1 MAEAE
6 EIQRLRS
13 QLKER
18 EEQVHQAAQA
28 GLDLLNQQMELQNRL
43 EEQRVEMTSALEVC
57 HCTLKGLLTQTAVS
71 LSGYLLYVPP
81 VYKGGEVCTFCCK
94 PDADL
99 TGSFQSQNFPY

>member
-43 EEQRVEMTSALEVC
+43 EEQRVEMTNALEVC
-57 HCTLKGLLTQTAVS
+57 HCTLKGLLTQTTVS
-71 LSGYLLYVPP
+71 LQGYLRATSI
-81 VYKGGEVCTFCCK
+81 YKGDEHCKFCC
-94 PDADL
+94 
-99 TGSFQSQNFPY
+99 

>member
-6 EIQRLRS
+6 EIQWLRS

-43 EEQRVEMTSALEVC
+43 EEQRVEMTNALEVC
-57 HCTLKGLLTQTAVS
+57 HCTQKGSADPNHSFALRIFMYHQYIRETSIVNFAASLMQTS
-71 LSGYLLYVPP
+71 L
-81 VYKGGEVCTFCCK
+81 
-94 PDADL
+94 
-99 TGSFQSQNFPY
+99 